1 MSFAHR
7 PSPAVRPRCRTQIL
21 TNSDGAAF
29 KETPDRIRL
38 TRFTYDPMGP
48 SPVQTFP
55 VVPEI
60 IKMGIPVS
68 DVVFAFNSNWGGNLT
83 CIYRVSVWLFGVTDL
98 L

>member
-1 MSFAHR
+1 
-7 PSPAVRPRCRTQIL
+7 
-21 TNSDGAAF
+21 
-29 KETPDRIRL
+29 
-38 TRFTYDPMGP
+38 MGP

>member
-1 MSFAHR
+1 MPFARR
-7 PSPAVRPRCRTQIL
+7 PSPAVHPQWCAQIL

-83 CIYRVSVWLFGVTDL
+83 CIYRVSVPSFGLTDL